1 MFKTSWQSVMD
12 PNLNALKGLPK
23 PVKFQLMVTLA
34 LMWSSIFCTSVGI
47 LNWLPGYVFAHVGLI
62 LVGLFG
68 TTWIFKLADKKAQP
82 VPAVLPR
89 TDRNP
94 DRA

>member
-1 MFKTSWQSVMD
+1 MD
-12 PNLNALKGLPK
+12 PDQNALKALPK

-34 LMWSSIFCTSVGI
+34 LMWSAIFCTNMGL

-62 LVGLFG
+62 LVGLFA
-68 TTWIFKLADKKAQP
+68 TTWIFKLADTKAQP
-82 VPAVLPR
+82 VSAVLPR
-89 TDRNP
+89 THRNP